1 MSVAIQGRGER
12 TERGE
17 DREMDAGT
25 TPEACRL
32 SRRRP
37 FLRWLVAVLLLITG
51 LLAGLMFVAAAT
63 ADRFYASRIVAW
75 READFHDFEKF
86 PSRPVPA
93 GPKAFSFEPAPE
105 NPPEYLRTVTY
116 RRDAPEPATP
126 RESMATAL
134 DSVEG
139 REVTEPLDKFLAD
152 TGTTAFLV
160 VQDDAL
166 VYEGYFDGHDRTST
180 QTSFSVAKSF
190 VSALVGIAIE
200 EGHIGSVDDPVTKY
214 IPELKGQKANEI
226 TIRHLLT
233 MSSGLEYSGEGD
245 GGGPLGDD
253 AKTYYDPNLRELAL
267 TVKPEVEPGTQWE
280 YNNYHPLLLGMI
292 LERATDR
299 PVATYLSQKLW
310 QPLGMEADGS
320 WSLDSEAS
328 GFEKMESGINGRA
341 IDFAKFGRLYL
352 NRGEWDGEQVVPA
365 GWVEQS
371 TRVDTATDP
380 ADFYQYFWWVDV
392 VEPERGRFLARGNL
406 GQYIYVAPD
415 KDLVIVRMGEGFG
428 YDERWP
434 EVLRSI
440 ADKAPS

>member
-1 MSVAIQGRGER
+1 LLIAI
-12 TERGE
+12 
-17 DREMDAGT
+17 
-25 TPEACRL
+25 
-32 SRRRP
+32 
-37 FLRWLVAVLLLITG
+37 LLL
-51 LLAGLMFVAAAT
+51 GLMAAAVAT
-63 ADRFYASRIVAW
+63 IDRFYASRIVAW
-75 READFHDFEKF
+75 READFRDFEKF

-93 GPKAFSFEPAPE
+93 GPETFSFEPAPE

-126 RESMATAL
+126 HESMATTL

-139 REVTEPLDKFLAD
+139 TEVTEPLDAFLAD

-160 VQDDAL
+160 IRDDTL
-166 VYEGYFDGHDRTST
+166 LYEGYFNGYDREST
-180 QTSFSVAKSF
+180 QTSFSIAKSF
-190 VSALVGIAIE
+190 VSALIGIAIR
-200 EGHIGSVDDPVTKY
+200 EGHIGSVDDSVTEY
-214 IPELKGQKANEI
+214 IPELEGRGMDKV
-226 TIRHLLT
+226 TLRHLLT
-233 MSSGLEYSGEGD
+233 MSSGLEYSGEGG

-267 TVKPEVEPGTQWE
+267 TVEPEVEPGTRWE

-292 LERATDR
+292 LERATER

-310 QPLGMEADGS
+310 RPLGMEADGS

-328 GFEKMESGINGRA
+328 GFEKMESGINARA

-352 NRGEWDGEQVVPA
+352 DRGEWNGEQVVPA
-365 GWVEQS
+365 SWVEQS
-371 TRVDTATDP
+371 TRADTTSDP

-406 GQYIYVAPD
+406 GQFIYVAPD
-415 KDLVIVRMGEGFG
+415 KELVIVRMGESFG
-428 YDERWP
+428 YDRWP

-440 ADKAPS
+440 ADEAPS